1 MENKINDKNNLE
13 IFDIEKHKLPYWH
26 ELPEID
32 LYMDQVIVLMEK
44 YLSWCIEPD
53 QNTKIITPSMI
64 NNYVKLGIMP
74 APIKKK
80 YSRVHIAYLIIICN
94 LKSVIPISE
103 IKTLI
108 ERRIASSSI
117 EELLNYFS
125 DLFTST
131 ANTVRPA
138 LQVVK
143 AKKRFLNKKATCL
156 EDAALYMA
164 IGSNTSKFISKK
176 IIDINNNK

>member
-1 MENKINDKNNLE
+1 MTNENTE
-13 IFDIEKHKLPYWH
+13 ISKPLKHKLPYWD

-44 YLSWCIEPD
+44 YLSWYID
-53 QNTKIITPSMI
+53 ADSDNKIITSSMI

-80 YSRVHIAYLIIICN
+80 YSRVHIAYLIIICI

-103 IKTLI
+103 IKALI
-108 ERRIASSSI
+108 ERRIAASSI
-117 EELLNYFS
+117 EDLLNYFS
-125 DLFTST
+125 DLFDST
-131 ANTVRPA
+131 ANTVIA
-138 LQVVK
+138 INEK
-143 AKKRFLNKKATCL
+143 FLNKHATCL

-164 IGSNTSKFISKK
+164 IGSNVSKSLSQK
-176 IIDINNNK
+176 IINEKYNN

>member
-1 MENKINDKNNLE
+1 MLEESNNA
-13 IFDIEKHKLPYWH
+13 IKPVKHKLPYWN

-44 YLSWCIEPD
+44 YLSWYIETD
-53 QNTKIITPSMI
+53 SDAKIITPAMI

-80 YSRVHIAYLIIICN
+80 YSRVHIAYLIIICS
-94 LKSVIPISE
+94 LKSVIPIPE
-103 IKTLI
+103 IKNLI

-117 EELLNYFS
+117 EDLLNFFS
-125 DLFTST
+125 DLFDST
-131 ANTVRPA
+131 TNTVIA
-138 LQVVK
+138 IGDKFLQ
-143 AKKRFLNKKATCL
+143 KRATCE

-164 IGSNTSKFISKK
+164 IGSNISRYMSKK
-176 IIDINNNK
+176 ILEENTK

>member
-1 MENKINDKNNLE
+1 MTKNYDDVLQ
-13 IFDIEKHKLPYWH
+13 IKHKLPYW
-26 ELPEID
+26 EDLPDID

-44 YLSWCIEPD
+44 YLSWYIEYD
-53 QNTKIITPSMI
+53 SENKIITPSMI

-80 YSRVHIAYLIIICN
+80 YSKTHIAHLIIICI

-103 IKTLI
+103 IKSLI

-117 EELLNYFS
+117 EELLNYFVF
-125 DLFTST
+125 LFDSTST
-131 ANTVRPA
+131 TVYA
-138 LQVVK
+138 IN
-143 AKKRFLNKKATCL
+143 KRFLSKQATCL

-164 IGSNTSKFISKK
+164 IGSNISKSVSQRIMNTDK
-176 IIDINNNK
+176 IK